1 PPMTKLTA
9 SELEHLSEAELQSL
23 LIPDLL
29 PRHIAVIMDGNGRW
43 AAQRGMPR
51 MAGHTEGIKSV
62 RELITLCR
70 DLGIKA
76 LTIYAFSQ
84 ENWRRPASEINALMA
99 LLEHYLQME
108 MEALIEQGARFRAIG
123 RINTLPES
131 ALAWVRKV
139 ERATAHL
146 DTLNLTVALSYGG
159 RSEIVDAVRRLAED
173 VKRDVV
179 KPDQID
185 EDLLE
190 GYLSTHGLPDPDL
203 LIRTSGETPISNLLA
218 QYEYYRLHFPH
229 RFSAPMGLGLL
240 CGLLITTGFAV
251 PSRLPEPASV
261 TFIIM
266 AILLSHAFSGRDLKT
281 GLLDTAVVVFG
292 AFYVA
297 WLLGHLILIDRLANG
312 PLLIFFLF
320 LVTWANDT
328 AAYYVGT
335 LLGRHP
341 QIGRAHV

>member
-1 PPMTKLTA
+1 MTKSTA
-9 SELEHLSEAELQSL
+9 SELEHRSEEELQSL

-29 PRHIAVIMDGNGRW
+29 PRHIAIIMDGNGRW
-43 AAQRGMPR
+43 AAQRGLPR

-62 RELITLCR
+62 REMITLCR

-84 ENWRRPASEINALMA
+84 ENWKRPASEINALMS

-108 MEALIEQGARFRAIG
+108 MEALIEKGARFRAIG
-123 RINTLPES
+123 RINTLPDS

-203 LIRTSGETPISNLLA
+203 LIRTSGETRISNFLLWQLAYTEMYFTPTLWPDFRRRETLLA
-218 QYEYYRLHFPH
+218 
-229 RFSAPMGLGLL
+229 
-240 CGLLITTGFAV
+240 
-251 PSRLPEPASV
+251 
-261 TFIIM
+261 
-266 AILLSHAFSGRDLKT
+266 
-281 GLLDTAVVVFG
+281 LLDYQRRERRFG
-292 AFYVA
+292 QTRDQ
-297 WLLGHLILIDRLANG
+297 LDHPD
-312 PLLIFFLF
+312 
-320 LVTWANDT
+320 DQ
-328 AAYYVGT
+328 VGQGT
-335 LLGRHP
+335 P
-341 QIGRAHV
+341 